1 MSGGRPGPRGAA
13 AGIALAAA
21 GMIYSRLTGRR
32 PGSQPPAA
40 AETGAEP
47 EPSGLGE
54 PPLGEENAPSE
65 EVERARSELADELE
79 RHAGRGESGH

>member
-1 MSGGRPGPRGAA
+1 LSRGRPGPRGAA

-32 PGSQPPAA
+32 PGDQAAVA
-40 AETGAEP
+40 AEAAPDP

-65 EVERARSELADELE
+65 AVERARSELADELA
-79 RHAGRGESGH
+79 RRAGRREA